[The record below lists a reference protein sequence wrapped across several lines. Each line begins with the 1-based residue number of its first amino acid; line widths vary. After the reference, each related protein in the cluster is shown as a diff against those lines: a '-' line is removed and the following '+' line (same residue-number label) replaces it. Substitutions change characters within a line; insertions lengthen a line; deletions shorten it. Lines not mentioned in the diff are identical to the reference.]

1 MFTIPNIYTNKNMK
15 FYIAIPVILMIIGA
29 ILATHITLDTSLS
42 GGVSV
47 ILQTN
52 ATISASQ
59 VSSQLGSALQVA
71 NPTVFTSPGQ
81 VQITIANNQS
91 LVNAENYQLNF
102 YSYLSNYTAFNFNY
116 TTLQNALRT
125 NPGNQTLLSQLAIA
139 NSGIN
144 SSFSGMTN
152 QLNLELSSLKPFVG
166 TIAYNPADIN
176 NMSNTAQNAYVN
188 ASFVYK
194 QKIITALHSQIP
206 FSSFT
211 YQQVTPT
218 LSRFFLSQVW
228 GIIIAAFVLISIA
241 VLIIFR
247 AWAPSLA
254 IIFGAGNDMIIALG
268 AMVLL
273 NIPLGLASLG
283 GLLMLIGYA
292 IDTEIITAVR
302 ILKRREGT
310 PEERAYGAMKTGMTM
325 TAAAIASF
333 AVLFAVSLVAYVP
346 TYYEISGVVLF
357 GLIGDLIT
365 TWLGNAPMILLYKK
379 RHERN

>member
-1 MFTIPNIYTNKNMK
+1 VFTIPNIYTSKNMK
-15 FYIAIPVILMIIGA
+15 FYIIIPVVLMIIGA

-52 ATISASQ
+52 ATIAASQ
-59 VSSQLGSALQVA
+59 VSSQLGSSLQVA

-102 YSYLSNYTAFNFNY
+102 YSYLSNYTSYNFNY

-125 NPGNQTLLSQLAIA
+125 NPGNQTLLSQLAVS
-139 NSGIN
+139 NSRIN
-144 SSFSGMTN
+144 ASLLGMTS
-152 QLNLELSSLKPFVG
+152 QLNLELQSLKPFVG

-176 NMSNTAQNAYVN
+176 NMSNTAQNSYVN

-194 QKIITALHSQIP
+194 QKIVTALHSLIP

-218 LSRFFLSQVW
+218 LSRFFLGQVW

-268 AMVLL
+268 AMVIL

>member
-1 MFTIPNIYTNKNMK
+1 MFTIPNIYTSKNMK
-15 FYIAIPVILMIIGA
+15 FYIIIPVVLMIIGA

-52 ATISASQ
+52 ATIAASQ
-59 VSSQLGSALQVA
+59 VSSQLGSSLQVA

-102 YSYLSNYTAFNFNY
+102 YSYLSNYTSYNFNY

-125 NPGNQTLLSQLAIA
+125 NPGNQTLLSQLAVS
-139 NSGIN
+139 NSRIN
-144 SSFSGMTN
+144 ASLLGMTS
-152 QLNLELSSLKPFVG
+152 QLNLELQSLKPFVG

-176 NMSNTAQNAYVN
+176 NMSNTAQNSYVN

-194 QKIITALHSQIP
+194 QKIVTALHSLIP

-218 LSRFFLSQVW
+218 LSRFFLGQVW

-268 AMVLL
+268 AMVIL

>member
-1 MFTIPNIYTNKNMK
+1 VFTIPNIYTNKNMK